1 MKTKGL
7 LSVFIFLVLA
17 SQAFAGWVIEEVTG
31 YAEGEETK
39 QTSYFQNNR
48 IKIVDSEQVMVFD
61 LQKGVFYILSPD
73 REIYWSGTP
82 EQFQED
88 TKEMVKRQMEKI
100 LEGMPPEQ
108 REAYKQYLEEIQ
120 GEAKKTTT
128 EKKLNVQVQKTS
140 EKATVAGYPTQ
151 KYEVWVDE
159 ELKQDLW
166 IATEMNLADE
176 IDLNKFAKF
185 IEALSELEEEETY
198 ESSPQYMALLGQGYW
213 LRSIEYDEEGE
224 ETVTEVVKAEKKKI
238 PDSEFA
244 VPKSYG
250 KVSIEELW
258 QQEQSIAE

>member
-1 MKTKGL
+1 MKTKGWL
-7 LSVFIFLVLA
+7 LVFILLVLA

-31 YAEGEETK
+31 YAEGEEIRE
-39 QTSYFQNNR
+39 TSYFQNNR
-48 IKIVDSEQVMVFD
+48 IKIVDSEQIMIFD
-61 LQKGVFYILSPD
+61 LEKGVLYFLNPN

-82 EQFQED
+82 EELQKGM
-88 TKEMVKRQMEKI
+88 KEAMKRQMEKI

-120 GEAKKTTT
+120 GEAKETTT

-166 IATEMNLADE
+166 IATAINLTDE
-176 IDLNKFAKF
+176 IDLNEFAKF
-185 IEALSELEEEETY
+185 IEALSGLEEEEAY
-198 ESSPQYMALLGQGYW
+198 ESSPQYMALLGQGYP